1 MSTEV
6 LVKKDLILGG
16 LTCAHCAEEIGKG
29 VRKIDGIVDSNMNF
43 VNKKLTVLFDSAYN
57 EEEVIKAIIKKIDSI
72 EPGLDIQVVDKSA
85 KKAKAVSNKREM
97 ILGGLTCAHCAEEI
111 GNAISK
117 MEGVKNS
124 YLNFVNKKL
133 LVELHPNK
141 DEEILIKLLNVMVE
155 IILTEGCV
163 CDSLII
169 DGKEARNYS
178 DKELNAIIKQV
189 LEEEKKQIQ
198 FD

>member
-72 EPGLDIQVVDKSA
+72 EVETKINTQMN
-85 KKAKAVSNKREM
+85 KALCEVTEA
-97 ILGGLTCAHCAEEI
+97 LADH
-111 GNAISK
+111 AIATQ
-117 MEGVKNS
+117 GA
-124 YLNFVNKKL
+124 
-133 LVELHPNK
+133 
-141 DEEILIKLLNVMVE
+141 
-155 IILTEGCV
+155 
-163 CDSLII
+163 
-169 DGKEARNYS
+169 DGKVKRS
-178 DKELNAIIKQV
+178 LQT
-189 LEEEKKQIQ
+189 LETLKYQEY
-198 FD
+198 

>member
-72 EPGLDIQVVDKSA
+72 ETGLDIQVVEKRNDIRWLNMCSLRRRNRKCNIKDGRR
-85 KKAKAVSNKREM
+85 KK
-97 ILGGLTCAHCAEEI
+97 
-111 GNAISK
+111 
-117 MEGVKNS
+117 
-124 YLNFVNKKL
+124 
-133 LVELHPNK
+133 
-141 DEEILIKLLNVMVE
+141 
-155 IILTEGCV
+155 
-163 CDSLII
+163 
-169 DGKEARNYS
+169 
-178 DKELNAIIKQV
+178 
-189 LEEEKKQIQ
+189 
-198 FD
+198 

>member
-43 VNKKLTVLFDSAYN
+43 VNKKLTVLFDSTYN

-72 EPGLDIQVVDKSA
+72 EPGLDIQVVE
-85 KKAKAVSNKREM
+85 KKIRKVATNKPNPNNKKEL

-111 GNAISK
+111 GNAVSK
-117 MEGVKNS
+117 MEGIENS
-124 YLNFVNKKL
+124 NLNFVNKKL
-133 LVELHPNK
+133 LVELHPDK
-141 DEEILIKLLNVMVE
+141 DEEKLIKE
-155 IILTEGCV
+155 IIEKI
-163 CDSLII
+163 DSIEPGLDI
-169 DGKEARNYS
+169 
-178 DKELNAIIKQV
+178 QV
-189 LEEEKKQIQ
+189 V
-198 FD
+198 

>member
-72 EPGLDIQVVDKSA
+72 EPGLDIQVVE
-85 KKAKAVSNKREM
+85 KKIRKVATNKPNPNKKKEL

-111 GNAISK
+111 GNAVSK
-117 MEGVKNS
+117 MEGIKNS
-124 YLNFVNKKL
+124 NLNFVNKKL
-133 LVELHPNK
+133 
-141 DEEILIKLLNVMVE
+141 
-155 IILTEGCV
+155 
-163 CDSLII
+163 S
-169 DGKEARNYS
+169 
-178 DKELNAIIKQV
+178 
-189 LEEEKKQIQ
+189 
-198 FD
+198 FDNWICWSV